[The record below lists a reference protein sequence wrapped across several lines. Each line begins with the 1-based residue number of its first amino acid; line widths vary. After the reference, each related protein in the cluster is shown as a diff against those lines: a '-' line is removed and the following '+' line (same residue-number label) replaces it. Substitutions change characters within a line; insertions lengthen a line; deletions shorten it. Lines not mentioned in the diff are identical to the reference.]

1 MFPVLGLEFTWFL
14 LAPIHFP
21 LYWRRLWL
29 KSHMMGLFDAEIVC
43 FLSLRSS
50 ERLMVFFGK
59 VFRQK
64 CQEGDMIYYA
74 VWLQVVWLLSRCFHP
89 KPWNCHRSPA
99 GNSLTTTT
107 LEPKGWPS
115 TGLNPSMQIS
125 SAAAAQNVEKI
136 SNPLEGNLF
145 ASGLCILHWKHSFDS
160 KPYTNLYLAVWQD
173 ITSK

>member
-29 KSHMMGLFDAEIVC
+29 KSHMMGLFDLRGKRLVQYDAEIVC

-64 CQEGDMIYYA
+64 CQEGDILCCLVAGCMTPISMFPPQTLKLP
-74 VWLQVVWLLSRCFHP
+74 LQSGWKLLDNYHPWAQGMTVNRIESIHANFICSSCSKCWKNQQPPWRKSVCLRVVYFAL
-89 KPWNCHRSPA
+89 KP
-99 GNSLTTTT
+99 
-107 LEPKGWPS
+107 
-115 TGLNPSMQIS
+115 
-125 SAAAAQNVEKI
+125 
-136 SNPLEGNLF
+136 
-145 ASGLCILHWKHSFDS
+145 
-160 KPYTNLYLAVWQD
+160 
-173 ITSK
+173 